1 MLLLFFPVMMFFSL
15 LFMRMRHPL
24 SMGLVLLLQT
34 CLVCLSSGLLSLSY
48 WFSYILFLVFLGG
61 MLVLFIYVASLAP
74 NEPFQLKLE
83 TTVFLLFSLFMVFL
97 ILVVDMMW
105 IPTPVNVI
113 SSGLETSLGDL
124 SYVSTIYSDS
134 VMNFTLFIVLYLLLT
149 LFVVVEIT
157 GSYFGPLRFM
167 T

>member
-113 SSGLETSLGDL
+113 SSGLETGLGDL